1 MPDRFYSPLRYPGGK
16 GKVANYFSKL
26 FIDNNLDG
34 GTYVEPYVGG
44 GSVALSLLFNVLASH
59 IIIND
64 RDRSLYAF
72 WHSVLYQTEDLCRL
86 INDTP
91 VNIEHWLR
99 QKEIQRQKVNVD
111 LLELGFST
119 FYLNRTN
126 RSGILNGGIIGGM
139 EQTGR
144 FLIDARYTKPTL
156 ISRIQRIAQYVNQ
169 IQLYGI
175 DAVELVKQLKIQLNE
190 KTLFYFDP
198 PYYIKGKGLYMNYY
212 TDNDHQEIA
221 NEISSIQDQKWVV
234 SYDFVPFI
242 AKLYS
247 HYRTRPFD
255 LNYSAA
261 KVGKGKELMIFS
273 PNIKISKDNLLGNE
287 KFFNG

>member
-44 GSVALSLLFNVLASH
+44 GSVALSLLFNGLASH

-198 PYYIKGKGLYMNYY
+198 PYYIKG
-212 TDNDHQEIA
+212 T
-221 NEISSIQDQKWVV
+221 
-234 SYDFVPFI
+234 
-242 AKLYS
+242 
-247 HYRTRPFD
+247 
-255 LNYSAA
+255 
-261 KVGKGKELMIFS
+261 S
-273 PNIKISKDNLLGNE
+273 PIMRI
-287 KFFNG
+287 

>member
-1 MPDRFYSPLRYPGGK
+1 MMPDRFYSPLRYPGGK

-44 GSVALSLLFNVLASH
+44 GSVALSLLFNGLASH

-119 FYLNRTN
+119 FYLKH
-126 RSGILNGGIIGGM
+126 SASPLHSIPC
-139 EQTGR
+139 Q
-144 FLIDARYTKPTL
+144 
-156 ISRIQRIAQYVNQ
+156 S
-169 IQLYGI
+169 
-175 DAVELVKQLKIQLNE
+175 
-190 KTLFYFDP
+190 
-198 PYYIKGKGLYMNYY
+198 PYLR
-212 TDNDHQEIA
+212 
-221 NEISSIQDQKWVV
+221 QKVH
-234 SYDFVPFI
+234 SD
-242 AKLYS
+242 
-247 HYRTRPFD
+247 
-255 LNYSAA
+255 
-261 KVGKGKELMIFS
+261 
-273 PNIKISKDNLLGNE
+273 
-287 KFFNG
+287 